1 MSATRWDDYLVGEHE
16 LIERAMAVFKAEIAL
31 LPAGKPDGFRLARA
45 IDFLLE
51 FGDKLH
57 NQKEEQHLFPRM
69 EQRGIP
75 PMGPIRVMLLEHEAE
90 RTLLGSMLAR
100 VLTLGSA
107 DEAARATFK
116 REGQD
121 YLAVRSEH
129 IWKEND
135 VLYAMGRQ
143 VLTGEDN
150 DQLLA
155 AFRALDAATYGAD
168 ALAHYQAMVD
178 EIEAGSAARK
188 PLIQGLSYEQ
198 LDALFEA
205 LPVEVTFVDANDQVA
220 YFNRLDKE
228 KIFVR
233 SRSVVGRKVQKCHPA
248 KSVDTV
254 TAIVQAFRDGT
265 KDKAEFWID
274 FKGDKILIRYFPV
287 RDEQGTYLGT
297 VEVTQAI
304 GEIQAMTGQRR
315 LLDWA

>member
-1 MSATRWDDYLVGEHE
+1 MSTMRWDDYLVGEHE
-16 LIERAMAVFKAEIAL
+16 LIERAMAVFKVEL
-31 LPAGKPDGFRLARA
+31 EKLPAGKPDGFRLARA

-57 NQKEEQHLFPRM
+57 NQKEEQHLFPLM

-75 PMGPIRVMLLEHEAE
+75 PMGPIRVMLMEHEAE
-90 RTLLGSMLAR
+90 RTLLAGMLAR
-100 VLTLGSA
+100 IPTLASA
-107 DEAARATFK
+107 DAAARAAFR

-143 VLTGEDN
+143 VFRPDDSDALVT
-150 DQLLA
+150 
-155 AFRALDAATYGAD
+155 AFQVLDLATYGDHARD
-168 ALAHYQAMVD
+168 HYRAMVD
-178 EIEAGSAARK
+178 ELEAGSGARK
-188 PLIQGLSYEQ
+188 PLINSLTYEQ

-254 TAIVQAFRDGT
+254 TAIVQAFKDGT
-265 KDKAEFWID
+265 KSEASFWID
-274 FKGDKILIRYFPV
+274 FKGEKVLIRYFPV
-287 RDEQGTYLGT
+287 RSEAGEYLGT

-304 GEIQAMTGQRR
+304 GAIQALTGQKR
-315 LLDWA
+315 LLDWE